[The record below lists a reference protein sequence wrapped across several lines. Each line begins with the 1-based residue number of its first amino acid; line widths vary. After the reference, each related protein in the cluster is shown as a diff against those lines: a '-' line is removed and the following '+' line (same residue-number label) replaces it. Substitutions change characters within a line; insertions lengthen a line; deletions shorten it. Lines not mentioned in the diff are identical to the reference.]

1 MTAVF
6 PTSKNTLRTAC
17 GDDELTTDIA
27 AFIRSALLMPGR
39 PGRLSRMNGATAA
52 RKYTEITDRSFQL
65 TEASLRDHAAGRTTY
80 AASLDQAN
88 QARAGAIDVDTGG
101 RAAVARVLAAAR
113 AQGLT
118 AWATLASTPQ
128 GHEGGHV
135 WACYAEPTDAPAI
148 AAQLASAAALAGA
161 SDAEIWPR
169 NQGIRLP
176 FGYHR
181 RAHTWGQL
189 LTQDGQLFDL
199 DNPAERRAALAHVA
213 ALPRNAA
220 PPPLPEAPRPA
231 QRAPLAPAQLQ
242 TTESTVAAVRERYNA
257 AHPLDELLPEL
268 GAQRTRDGYTC
279 PCGVAHTHETTLFI
293 SKRGKLFS
301 LSPRCAWY
309 TTRGWD
315 AFGLYT
321 LTQHGNDVRA
331 ALRTL
336 NPRTHAQQRPATAC
350 YPPHPTTGPQRPA
363 QRAQRAANEAQHK
376 REARAA
382 AAAAQLA
389 QIDTALRADDQLTT
403 RALLL
408 AMLLLDHAHLQV
420 RTTNAAAAAQL
431 ACSERTIQYAFRDL
445 ERAGYGKR
453 TGGRGGAAR
462 VNEAAMWTWSADVPR
477 VQVGTAATTVQGAV
491 CALDIYL
498 EHDHDLTQEACERP
512 AASRSAALA
521 PEALAAFDAYEPAP
535 CWEAWAFDLVE
546 GGERVPSPPCL
557 PAVEAAPLAPAG
569 GGSQAWELA
578 DASVPVGADGRG
590 EACASFDPAAASVS
604 SGAYTGR
611 SKHLADVDTLLA
623 GVAWLSEHY
632 RATHPAPVAPEVDQ
646 VELPPVHVAKV
657 DVKPRHVRYR
667 AELATLSALELAK
680 ELRRL
685 HAVLR
690 SPKVRGAFWAR
701 DYEEKREL
709 VQQEID
715 RREPEAPAATT
726 SGGVVRAPASGGQPV
741 RGYGQAV
748 LFAGKE

>member
-1 MTAVF
+1 MTTQLYHASARGQLAAD
-6 PTSKNTLRTAC
+6 TTNTT
-17 GDDELTTDIA
+17 
-27 AFIRSALLMPGR
+27 AFIRSAILMPGR
-39 PGRLSRMNGATAA
+39 PARLSRMNGATAA

-65 TEASLRDHAAGRTTY
+65 TEASLQDHAAGRTTY
-80 AASLDQAN
+80 AASLDQVN

-101 RAAVARVLAAAR
+101 RAAVARVLAAA
-113 AQGLT
+113 AQLGLT
-118 AWATLASTPQ
+118 AWATLASTEG
-128 GHEGGHV
+128 GHTGGHV
-135 WACYAEPTDAPAI
+135 WACYDGPTDALAI
-148 AAQLASAAALAGA
+148 AAQLASVAALAGA
-161 SDAEIWPR
+161 ADAEIWPR

-176 FGYHR
+176 FGYHW

-199 DNPAERRAALAHVA
+199 DNPAERRAALAYVA
-213 ALPRNAA
+213 TLPRNTT
-220 PPPLPEAPRPA
+220 PPPLPEAPKPA
-231 QRAPLAPAQLQ
+231 QRAPLAPAPLQ
-242 TTESTVAAVRERYNA
+242 ATESTVAAVRERYNA

-315 AFGLYT
+315 AFGLYV

-336 NPRTHAQQRPATAC
+336 NPRTRAPQPAGAC
-350 YPPHPTTGPQRPA
+350 YPPHPADGPQRPA
-363 QRAQRAANEAQHK
+363 QRAQRAASEAQHK

-389 QIDTALRADDQLTT
+389 QIDATLRLDDRLPT
-403 RALLL
+403 RAQLL
-408 AMLLLDHAHLQV
+408 AMLLLDHGHLQV

-445 ERAGYGKR
+445 ERSGYGRR

-462 VNEAAMWTWSADVPR
+462 ANEAACWTWADVPR
-477 VQVGTAATTVQGAV
+477 VQVGTAVTAPQGAV
-491 CALDIYL
+491 CALDIYK
-498 EHDHDLTQEACERP
+498 HDHDLTQEACERP
-512 AASRSAALA
+512 AASPSAVLA
-521 PEALAAFDAYEPAP
+521 PEALAAFD
-535 CWEAWAFDLVE
+535 AFDLVE
-546 GGERVPSPPCL
+546 GGERVPSPLGELERRGGNALPPPCL
-557 PAVEAAPLAPAG
+557 PAVEAAPLAPSG
-569 GGSQAWELA
+569 GRSQAQGLA
-578 DASVPVGADGRG
+578 DASVLVAADGRG
-590 EACASFDPAAASVS
+590 EACASFDPAAATPPQGS
-604 SGAYTGR
+604 YTGR
-611 SKHLADVDTLLA
+611 SKHLADVDTILA

-632 RATHPAPVAPEVDQ
+632 RATHPVPVAEPAEAA
-646 VELPPVHVAKV
+646 EIPPPVLAVPRA
-657 DVKPRHVRYR
+657 PRHVRYR
-667 AELATLSALELAK
+667 ATLATLSALELAK

-726 SGGVVRAPASGGQPV
+726 GWGVVRAPASGGQPV
-741 RGYGQAV
+741 GGYGQAV